1 MQRGLD
7 PIFNKDTRILILG
20 SAPSEMSLK
29 KQQYYGNNGN
39 QFWKMMFAFFN
50 VPFETDYDKRVAL
63 LLDHQIGL
71 WDVYHL
77 FEREGSLDTS
87 IKTVELNDFSDILT
101 KANIQLIITN
111 GKKAYDEVL
120 ENNLFPDIT
129 VIPCISTSGAANGF
143 MEKRRQQWYEA
154 LEMVR

>member
-77 FEREGSLDTS
+77 FERDGSLDTS
-87 IKTVELNDFSDILT
+87 FKTVELNDFSQILT
-101 KANIQLIITN
+101 QADIKLIITN

-120 ENNLFPDIT
+120 ENNLFSDIT
-129 VIPCISTSGAANGF
+129 IMPCISTSGAANGY
-143 MEKRRQQWYEA
+143 MEKRRQ
-154 LEMVR
+154 